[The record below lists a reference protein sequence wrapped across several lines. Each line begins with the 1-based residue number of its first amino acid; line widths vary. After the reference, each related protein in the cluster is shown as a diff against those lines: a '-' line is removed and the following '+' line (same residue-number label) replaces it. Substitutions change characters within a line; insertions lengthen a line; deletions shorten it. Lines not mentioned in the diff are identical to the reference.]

1 MCMLRRPPV
10 ILGSSVSACGPALF
24 LPWRTRRR
32 ELSRLLHAG
41 GWSLAA
47 PRLASPR
54 CSIGGGEGECSACRS
69 VGGRPERESRL
80 QRVNFSCSC
89 WSVAGAQS
97 FRGNSL
103 STAGPPHPSWFPGPL
118 PLVRVAETIR
128 DPRAWNSGHH
138 RGSGPCGWRSH
149 SENRYL
155 GGEDWLGRSFCCS
168 YSPKSAG
175 HCGVS
180 SPHPRVIWLC
190 PPRRSEP
197 GWRRRWRRRLSMVN
211 RRRVCRWHSSAARL
225 LRLWW
230 RRQWRLQLDRSGRR
244 APVLARW

>member
-149 SENRYL
+149 SENR
-155 GGEDWLGRSFCCS
+155 
-168 YSPKSAG
+168 
-175 HCGVS
+175 
-180 SPHPRVIWLC
+180 
-190 PPRRSEP
+190 RSEP

-230 RRQWRLQLDRSGRR
+230 RRQWRLQLDRS
-244 APVLARW
+244 V